1 MQNFFV
7 SQRAKWL
14 LAIAV
19 IAIGAGF
26 ATKSV
31 ISYPEECNS
40 DVIASIFL
48 QSVNGIS

>member
-1 MQNFFV
+1 MKNFLV

-26 ATKSV
+26 ATKNV

-40 DVIASIFL
+40 DVMALIFFTK
-48 QSVNGIS
+48 G